1 MFIKE
6 FEDLII
12 KDKNDLIKKI
22 EKGIQDIEKCN
33 VCSIDEA
40 FSEIAKLLN

>member
-12 KDKNDLIKKI
+12 KDKDDLIKKI
-22 EKGIQDIEKCN
+22 EKGIQDIEKSN

-40 FSEIAKLLN
+40 FSEIEELLN